1 MAVTLRQMID
11 ADVAPA
17 TLAQVAAFEALD
29 LSSGV
34 TPRTVT
40 DDVLTRMHGRYRHF
54 LDHDPA
60 GAWVAIEDDRVAG
73 AALGLKREQFWG
85 LSLMFVDP
93 SAQSSGVGRRL
104 MDAALTYA
112 EGCRQLF
119 ILSTHDPRAMRL
131 YATSDFTV
139 HPQIEGVGE
148 PDRSALPAP
157 HRTVRD
163 GSLADVEFADT
174 VDRVVRGAPHGP
186 DQIRM
191 ATDLQM
197 FVVDDVDGRGY
208 AYLREDGLL
217 YNLAATDDDTAR
229 ALLWRCLATVSDLGR
244 CADVYH
250 LNAEQQWAIEICY
263 RARLRVTPGGSAF
276 WRGGSPP
283 RAYLPSGAYL

>member
-1 MAVTLRQMID
+1 MAVTVRPMAE
-11 ADVAPA
+11 ADIAAA
-17 TLAQVAAFEALD
+17 TLAQIAAFEALD

-40 DDVLTRMHGRYRHF
+40 DAVLARMHGRYRHF

-60 GAWVAIEDDRVAG
+60 GAWVATEDDRVVG
-73 AALGLKREQFWG
+73 AALGLKRELLWG
-85 LSLMFVDP
+85 LSLMCVDP
-93 SAQSSGVGRRL
+93 SVQSSGIGRRL
-104 MDAALTYA
+104 MDATLTYA
-112 EGCRQLF
+112 EGCSQLV

-131 YATSDFTV
+131 YATSDFAV
-139 HPQIEGVGE
+139 HPQVEGMGE
-148 PDRSALPAP
+148 PDRSVLPAA
-157 HRTVRD
+157 HRPVRA
-163 GSLADVEFADT
+163 GSLADVEFADA

-186 DQIRM
+186 DQVRM

-197 FVVDDVDGRGY
+197 FVVDDVEGRGY
-208 AYLREDGLL
+208 AYLREDGVL

-229 ALLWRCLATVSDLGR
+229 ALLWHCLATVSDLGR
-244 CADVYH
+244 SADVYH

-263 RARLRVTPGGSAF
+263 RARLRVTPGGAAF